1 MAERENKATVF
12 GYYVNDPERYG
23 VAEFDKTGKCLSIE
37 EKPEHP
43 KSNYAVVGLY
53 FYPNSVVE
61 IAKNIKP
68 SPRGELEI
76 TTVNQCYLKED
87 NLMVQT
93 LQRGFAWLDT
103 GTHNSLS
110 EASTFIECIE
120 KRQGLKVACLE
131 EIAYKKGWITT
142 EKLREEAQPMIK
154 NNYGKYLLQLAE
166 EKSNPK

>member
-1 MAERENKATVF
+1 MAEKENKATVF

-87 NLMVQT
+87 NLMVLASDKLSCVPVSSHAKPRCRVCT
-93 LQRGFAWLDT
+93 IKLS
-103 GTHNSLS
+103 SL
-110 EASTFIECIE
+110 
-120 KRQGLKVACLE
+120 R
-131 EIAYKKGWITT
+131 
-142 EKLREEAQPMIK
+142 
-154 NNYGKYLLQLAE
+154 
-166 EKSNPK
+166 